1 MQLFHSILSIQQ
13 NRTNMLIQ
21 LVSQQGPTLR
31 FQLFR
36 LAPRVCF
43 CMENLESLMLDKLP
57 LNPGA
62 ALEISSL
69 STEWSR
75 FAPLQNYSREIQPIC
90 FIYSSEVKSF
100 NENSVFQILDNFKFL
115 IPELALIALVFTGIH
130 SQEVLHPKN
139 IHSNVAVFIAR
150 GSVRCPRT

>member
-1 MQLFHSILSIQQ
+1 MQLFRSILSIQQ

-36 LAPRVCF
+36 SAPRVCF

-62 ALEISSL
+62 ALVEHRVESIC
-69 STEWSR
+69 
-75 FAPLQNYSREIQPIC
+75 PLQNYSREI
-90 FIYSSEVKSF
+90 
-100 NENSVFQILDNFKFL
+100 
-115 IPELALIALVFTGIH
+115 
-130 SQEVLHPKN
+130 
-139 IHSNVAVFIAR
+139 
-150 GSVRCPRT
+150 